1 LKRILIVDDEE
12 HIRMLYKEELLE
24 DGYDVLTAGDGEEA
38 LKIVE
43 REALDLII
51 MDVRMP
57 KMGGIE
63 ALRKVKEIKPGLP
76 VLLNTAY
83 TEFKMDFGSWASEEY
98 IIKSSNLEDLK
109 SAVRKHLKE

>member
-1 LKRILIVDDEE
+1 VKRILIVDDEE

-24 DGYDVLTAGDGEEA
+24 EGYDVLTAGDGEEA

-43 REALDLII
+43 KEVLDLVI

-63 ALRKVKEIKPGLP
+63 ALRKVKEIKPDLP

-83 TEFKMDFGSWASEEY
+83 SEFKLDFGSWASEDY

-109 SAVRKHLKE
+109 TAVKKHMKI